1 MIAVHRSRVVAVG
14 SPVGVTVGVVSQTP
28 MPISLALVR
37 PPAMH
42 AFLPELQPQLPLHS
56 SAHRIDSQGPADGAA
71 VGAAVK
77 QRPIV
82 SSDAV
87 VRPPVLHVLAC
98 LLQPQAP
105 VQARAHVIDAHG
117 VPDTGADVGVAPS
130 EQRPIAS
137 SDAVVRP
144 PNLHVLACLLQ
155 PQAPVQ
161 ARAHVID
168 AHGVP
173 DTGADVGVAPSEQRP
188 IASSDAVVRPP
199 NLHVLAC
206 LLQPQA
212 PVQSRAHV
220 IDAHVKAGLG
230 AVVGAAVTKVEVG
243 VGDGARV
250 VGAGVSDGVGWEVV
264 GAGVGDAVGSEV
276 IGDGVG
282 LEVVGAGVRII
293 VGGMVG
299 VEVVGSEVGVAVG
312 SVVGVAVGLAA
323 GLAVG
328 LAVGFGVAGAA
339 VREQVTLQHV
349 EAQVSM

>member
-1 MIAVHRSRVVAVG
+1 M
-14 SPVGVTVGVVSQTP
+14 VSQTP

-161 ARAHVID
+161 
-168 AHGVP
+168 
-173 DTGADVGVAPSEQRP
+173 
-188 IASSDAVVRPP
+188 
-199 NLHVLAC
+199 
-206 LLQPQA
+206 
-212 PVQSRAHV
+212 SRAHV

-264 GAGVGDAVGSEV
+264 GAGVGAAVGSEV